1 MTPSPTGGGPGA
13 PRGTLPG
20 PPPLCGGVTRRHA
33 RWPLPLCGGVVRA
46 PSGAGRGQAAV
57 VARRDISRSDRSLLS
72 RPGSSW
78 SLPPLLSRCGELTAP
93 RMSLWEALRPENDL
107 FSVSLAVTIN
117 DVVRH
122 GTYVFLAHSWLFRTA
137 WPFLRQEG
145 AFETLSPLIFAH
157 LP

>member
-20 PPPLCGGVTRRHA
+20 PPPLCGGVARRRA
-33 RWPLPLCGGVVRA
+33 RRPLPLCDGVVRT
-46 PSGAGRGQAAV
+46 PSGAGRGQAVV
-57 VARRDISRSDRSLLS
+57 VARRDISRPGRPLFS

-78 SLPPLLSRCGELTAP
+78 SLSPLLSRCGELIAP

-107 FSVSLAVTIN
+107 LSVSLAVTVD

-122 GTYVFLAHSWLFRTA
+122 GTYVFLAYSWL
-137 WPFLRQEG
+137 
-145 AFETLSPLIFAH
+145 S
-157 LP
+157 